1 MIRPPRL
8 SIFARSF
15 LMMVCAL
22 LVAEAIG
29 FLVFTLRP
37 PHPVPSAGFFDI
49 VNALRPDERTNDRPF
64 FDGGHP
70 PGEGRGPDDGGGF
83 GGPGGPGGFGMP
95 HGTDLD
101 VAVQK
106 TAPDPTGDY
115 NAPTSAR
122 LADRLSGA
130 LNVPRDHIRAF
141 VSQDGL
147 GPMNAVMRAIAG
159 PGSVIALQLD
169 NGSWRVVSVPATPFA
184 DTVAARLMWMLG
196 LGMLIMLPLAALFA
210 RALSAPIRRFA
221 EAAHRLGGDAGAP
234 PVPPQGPTEMRQAVD
249 AFNAMQA
256 RMNRMVQERTHMIAA
271 IAHDLRTPLTRLS
284 FRLDGLPDPLGDKVD
299 ADIREMKTMISA
311 ALDFIRDRSS
321 GPHRQPLDF
330 RLLVESVADDLV
342 DIGHDVSLQAG
353 QAVTVDGDP
362 VALRRAVE
370 NLVDNGLKYGDRV
383 RMRLRFQGDNC
394 ILEIDDDGPGIPEAM
409 QRQVFEPFFRLEAS
423 RNRDTGGIGL
433 GLASVRAIV
442 SEHHGTVDVRNRR
455 EGGLRASVM
464 LPARRHA

>member
-22 LVAEAIG
+22 LIAEGIG

-37 PHPVPSAGFFDI
+37 PRPAPSAGFFDI
-49 VNALRPDERTNDRPF
+49 VNALRPDPQPGPMGRPF
-64 FDGGHP
+64 FGGGHA
-70 PGEGRGPDDGGGF
+70 PDDGGRPGDM
-83 GGPGGPGGFGMP
+83 GGPGGPGGFGFP

-101 VAVQK
+101 VTVQK
-106 TAPDPTGDY
+106 AAPTAPDGTD
-115 NAPTSAR
+115 ASASAH
-122 LADRLSGA
+122 LADRLAGA
-130 LNVPRDHIRAF
+130 LNVPRDHLRVFI
-141 VSQDGL
+141 SQDGL
-147 GPMNAVMRAIAG
+147 GPMNAFMRAVAG
-159 PGSVIALQLD
+159 PSSVVGLQLD
-169 NGSWRVVSVPATPFA
+169 DGSWRVMSVPLAPFG
-184 DTVAARLMWMLG
+184 DTVTARLMWMLG
-196 LGMLIMLPLAALFA
+196 LGVLIMLPLAGLFA
-210 RALSAPIRRFA
+210 RALSSPIRRFA
-221 EAAHRLGGDAGAP
+221 EAAHRLGGDTGAP
-234 PVPPQGPTEMRQAVD
+234 PVPSEGPTEMRQAVD

-321 GPHRQPLDF
+321 GPNRQPLDF

-342 DIGHDVSLQAG
+342 DIGHDVSVQAG

-383 RMRLRFQGDNC
+383 RMRLRFQGENC
-394 ILEIDDDGPGIPEAM
+394 VLEIDDDGPGIPEAM

-442 SEHHGTVDVRNRR
+442 SEHQGSVDIRNRR
-455 EGGLRASVM
+455 EGGLRASVI

>member
-8 SIFARSF
+8 SIFARTF
-15 LMMVCAL
+15 LMMACAL
-22 LVAEAIG
+22 LITPAIG

-37 PHPVPSAGFFDI
+37 PQPVPSAGFFDLI
-49 VNALRPDERTNDRPF
+49 NALRPDLQPVDRGL
-64 FDGGHP
+64 FDGGRMHGEPDMP
-70 PGEGRGPDDGGGF
+70 PRDGGMPGAY
-83 GGPGGPGGFGMP
+83 GPPRF
-95 HGTDLD
+95 TDLD
-101 VAVQK
+101 VTTQK
-106 TAPDPTGDY
+106 APPEAIDEYDRG
-115 NAPTSAR
+115 ASAHLTDR
-122 LADRLSGA
+122 LAVA
-130 LNVPRDHIRAF
+130 LAVPRDHLRVFAT
-141 VSQDGL
+141 QNGL
-147 GPMNAVMRAIAG
+147 GPMPSFMRAIAG
-159 PGSVIALQLD
+159 PSVVGLQLD
-169 NGSWRVVSVPATPFA
+169 DGSWRVVTVPPTPFA
-184 DTVAARLMWMLG
+184 DTVVARLLWMLG
-196 LGMLIMLPLAALFA
+196 LGVLIMLPLAALFA

-221 EAAHRLGGDAGAP
+221 EAAHRLGGDTGAP
-234 PVPPQGPTEMRQAVD
+234 PVPSEGPTEMRQAVD

-256 RMNRMVQERTHMIAA
+256 RMNRMMQERTQMIAA

-311 ALDFIRDRSS
+311 ALDFIRDRSF
-321 GPHRQPLDF
+321 GLNRQPLDF
-330 RLLVESVADDLV
+330 RLLAESVADDLV
-342 DIGHDVSLQAG
+342 DIGHDVALQAG

-362 VALRRAVE
+362 VGLRRAIE

-394 ILEIDDDGPGIPEAM
+394 VLEIDDDGPGIPEAM

-442 SEHHGTVDVRNRR
+442 SEHGGSVDIRNRR
-455 EGGLRASVM
+455 EGGLRASVI